1 MTITINKTVKLQ
13 EELNL
18 KNLKVVRTNSIDI
31 DSTNLEIFYNQQEI
45 GFGQLNNK
53 TNFAHVTINEDL
65 FNEGDL
71 FKEENE
77 SELVDY
83 LVDGIENRTIN
94 FS

>member
-1 MTITINKTVKLQ
+1 MTITINKTVTTQ
-13 EELNL
+13 EELNF

-45 GFGQLNNK
+45 GCGQLNTK

-71 FKEENE
+71 FKQEKETELEN
-77 SELVDY
+77 Y
-83 LVDGIENRTIN
+83 LVDGIEKRTIN

>member
-1 MTITINKTVKLQ
+1 MRITINKTVKSQ
-13 EELNL
+13 EELNF
-18 KNLKVVRTNSIDI
+18 KNLKVVRTNSKDI
-31 DSTNLEIFYNQQEI
+31 DSTNLEIFHKEQEI
-45 GFGQLNNK
+45 GYGQLNNR

-65 FNEGDL
+65 FNQ
-71 FKEENE
+71 ENE